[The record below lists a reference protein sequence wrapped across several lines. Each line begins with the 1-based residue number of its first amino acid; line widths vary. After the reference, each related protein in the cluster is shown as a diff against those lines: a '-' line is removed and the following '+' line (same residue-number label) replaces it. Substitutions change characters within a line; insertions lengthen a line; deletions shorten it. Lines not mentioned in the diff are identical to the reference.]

1 MCTLPVRFLAA
12 RRVRACLLYNERHKA
27 RLSTSGRLQD
37 NPFIPT
43 QSEYTLCHFA
53 HSIEV
58 GRQYHLLR
66 ASDLAKVKMLWLPTQ
81 VEHYA
86 TRLLSV
92 RTSIREDIALGCK
105 GYIGTRGQYWCGT
118 A

>member
-1 MCTLPVRFLAA
+1 MWTLPVRFLAA

-37 NPFIPT
+37 DPFIPT

-81 VEHYA
+81 GEHYA
-86 TRLLSV
+86 IRLLSV
-92 RTSIREDIALGCK
+92 HTSIRQKIALGYK
-105 GYIGTRGQYWCGT
+105 RHIGTGGQCRGGT
-118 A
+118 T